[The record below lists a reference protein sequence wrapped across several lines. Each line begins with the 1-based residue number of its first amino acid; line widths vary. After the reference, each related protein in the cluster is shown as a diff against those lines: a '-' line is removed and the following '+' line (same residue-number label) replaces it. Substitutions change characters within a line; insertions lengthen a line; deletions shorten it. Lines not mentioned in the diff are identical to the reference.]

1 MANAKDLDYTALIGV
16 GVVMVFAGM
25 AVGTFYIAPKLQKRK
40 AKKLAE
46 KQKQTTTATTKR
58 A

>member
-1 MANAKDLDYTALIGV
+1 MANTKDLDYTALIGV

-25 AVGTFYIAPKLQKRK
+25 AVGTFFIAPKLQKRK

-46 KQKQTTTATTKR
+46 AKAKSLSTTKKS
-58 A
+58 

>member
-1 MANAKDLDYTALIGV
+1 MANTKDLDYTALIGV

-25 AVGTFYIAPKLQKRK
+25 AVGTFFIAPKLQKRK

-46 KQKQTTTATTKR
+46 AKAKSLNTTKKS
-58 A
+58 